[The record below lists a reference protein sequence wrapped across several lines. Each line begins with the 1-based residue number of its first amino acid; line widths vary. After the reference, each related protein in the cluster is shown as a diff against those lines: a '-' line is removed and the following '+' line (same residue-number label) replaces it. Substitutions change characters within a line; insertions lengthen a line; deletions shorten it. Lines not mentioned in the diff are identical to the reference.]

1 MIPYGL
7 FSQVL
12 LLITSVLLVLT
23 YIKPTF
29 AEISSTQDEVETYQ
43 IEIDKVSSVNSKLAA
58 LVSEYD
64 NIPNQDKIKLLTY
77 MPDKVDS
84 VSVPRDLNAIAQRA
98 GVTLEGVTYDGAPEP
113 VVQYD
118 EMGMPVVEDTYSS
131 EPHSFSVS
139 FESSYSQLKEVL
151 SLMEENAYPLEVK
164 ELTVIEGEGGFLTVE
179 MQVVTYASIR
189 ELPPN
194 VAF

>member
-12 LLITSVLLVLT
+12 LIITSVLLVLT
-23 YIKPTF
+23 YIKPAF
-29 AEISSTQDEVETYQ
+29 VEISNTQEEIETYQ
-43 IEIDKVSSVNSKLAA
+43 AEIEKVSSVNSKLAA

-64 NIPNQDKIKLLTY
+64 NVPNQDKIKLLTY

-84 VSVPRDLNAIAQRA
+84 VSVPRDLDAIAKRA
-98 GVTLEGVTYDGAPEP
+98 GVNLESVSYDGAPEP

-118 EMGMPVVEDTYSS
+118 ETGTPFFEDVNTS
-131 EPHSFSVS
+131 EPHTFSVS

-151 SLMEENAYPLEVK
+151 SLMEENIYPLELK
-164 ELTVIEGEGGFLTVE
+164 EMSVIEGEGGFLTVE

-189 ELPPN
+189 ELPPE
-194 VAF
+194 VVF